1 VQYEIAA
8 ILFLLAFSAFFSGSE
23 TALFSL
29 SPVKVRKFQ
38 SEKRAR
44 PRLVGALLSHPRR
57 LLITILIGNMLVN
70 IFASTLSASVFRNL
84 FKGTGAFTGMSDLVS
99 VLTMTTLILIFGEI
113 TPKTYAIQ
121 HTEKMALQV
130 APLINAFSVAV
141 RPIRV
146 VLKSIADAIISVIAR
161 AVKPEQPEPSEGELK
176 LAVKLG
182 VTQGLL
188 DSQEEAMI
196 HGLFEIETSRVREM
210 MKSRA
215 EIFSFDLATPIDRIR
230 RAFLEKKYTR
240 VPVHSGDI
248 DNVLGLLYAK
258 DLLFASPGELEKSGI
273 RPLLRPVYFVPETMA
288 VNRLLKEFRARA
300 THFALV
306 VDEYGSI
313 SGLITMEDVLQSLI
327 GKLGVRERQAGDEVH
342 FHEDTGVI
350 SARMPISEFNELFST
365 TLSDEL
371 NVTIGG
377 FLTHKMAKIPQA
389 GEVFETGDVRFEV
402 KKASKNRI
410 EEILVQRKEPETEE

>member
-1 VQYEIAA
+1 MQYEIAA
-8 ILFLLAFSAFFSGSE
+8 ILLLLAFSAFFSGSE

-29 SPVKVRKFQ
+29 SHIKARKFQ
-38 SEKRAR
+38 SDKRAR
-44 PRLVGALLSHPRR
+44 PRLVATLLSHPRR
-57 LLITILIGNMLVN
+57 LLITLLIGNMFVN
-70 IFASTLSASVFRNL
+70 IFASTLSASLFRNL
-84 FKGTGAFTGMSDLVS
+84 SLFKDTSAFSDLAS
-99 VLTMTTLILIFGEI
+99 VLVMTTLILIFGEI
-113 TPKTYAIQ
+113 APKTYAIQ
-121 HTEKMALQV
+121 HTEKMALAV
-130 APLINAFSVAV
+130 APLVNGFSVAV
-141 RPIRV
+141 RPIRI
-146 VLKSIADAIISVIAR
+146 VLKSVADAIISVLAR
-161 AVKPEQPEPSEGELK
+161 SVKAEQLQASEGELK

-188 DSQEEAMI
+188 DSREQAMI

-215 EIFSFDLATPIDRIR
+215 EIFSLDLTTPIDQIR
-230 RAFLEKKYTR
+230 AAFVDKKYTR

-258 DLLFASPGELEKSGI
+258 DLLFASPAELEKSGI
-273 RPLLRPVYFVPETMA
+273 RPLLRPVYFVPETMPA
-288 VNRLLKEFRARA
+288 NRLLAEFQARA

-327 GKLGVRERQAGDEVH
+327 GKLGVAERLAGDQVR
-342 FHEDTGVI
+342 FHEDTGVV

-365 TLSDEL
+365 AIADEL

-377 FLTHKMAKIPQA
+377 FLTHQMGKIPQS
-389 GEVFETGDVRFEV
+389 GEVFETDDIRFEV
-402 KKASKNRI
+402 KKASKNKI
-410 EEILVQRKEPETEE
+410 EEVLVQRKAPKTEE

>member
-1 VQYEIAA
+1 MQYEIAA
-8 ILFLLAFSAFFSGSE
+8 ILILLAFSAFFSGSE

-29 SPVKVRKFQ
+29 SHIKARKFQ
-38 SEKRAR
+38 SDKRAR
-44 PRLVGALLSHPRR
+44 PRLVATLLSHPRR
-57 LLITILIGNMLVN
+57 LLITLLIGNMLVN
-70 IFASTLSASVFRNL
+70 IFASTLSASLFR
-84 FKGTGAFTGMSDLVS
+84 KTGAFGNVSDVIS
-99 VLTMTTLILIFGEI
+99 VLVMTTLILIFGEI
-113 TPKTYAIQ
+113 APKTYAIQ
-121 HTEKMALQV
+121 HTEKMALAV
-130 APLINAFSVAV
+130 APLVNAFSVVV
-141 RPIRV
+141 RPIRII
-146 VLKSIADAIISVIAR
+146 LKSVADAIISVLTR
-161 AVKPEQPEPSEGELK
+161 AVKAEQTEASEGELK

-196 HGLFEIETSRVREM
+196 HGLFEIETGRVREM

-215 EIFSFDLATPIDRIR
+215 EIFSLELSTPTDQIR
-230 RAFLEKKYTR
+230 AAFVDKKYTR

-258 DLLFASPGELEKSGI
+258 DLLFASPAELEKSGI
-273 RPLLRPVYFVPETMA
+273 RPLLRPVYFVPETMPA
-288 VNRLLKEFRARA
+288 NRLLKEFRARA

-327 GKLGVRERQAGDEVH
+327 GKLGVAERLAGEQVR
-342 FHEDTGVI
+342 FHEDTGVV
-350 SARMPISEFNELFST
+350 SARMPISEFNDL
-365 TLSDEL
+365 LSAAITDEL

-377 FLTHKMAKIPQA
+377 FLTHEMGKIPQA
-389 GEVFETGDVRFEV
+389 GEVFETDDIRFEI

-410 EEILVQRKEPETEE
+410 EEVLVQRKAPRTEE

>member
-1 VQYEIAA
+1 MQYEIAA
-8 ILFLLAFSAFFSGSE
+8 ILVLLAFSAFFSGSE

-29 SPVKVRKFQ
+29 SHVRVRRFQ

-44 PRLVGALLSHPRR
+44 PRLVASLLSHPRR

-70 IFASTLSASVFRNL
+70 IFASTLSASLFRTL
-84 FKGTGAFTGMSDLVS
+84 FKGTGALAGMGDLIS
-99 VLTMTTLILIFGEI
+99 VLVMTTLILIFGEI

-121 HTEKMALQV
+121 HSEKLALRV
-130 APLINAFSVAV
+130 APLVNAFSVVV
-141 RPIRV
+141 RPIRTI
-146 VLKSIADAIISVIAR
+146 LKTVADAIISVMAR
-161 AVKPEQPEPSEGELK
+161 AVKPESPQASEGELRT
-176 LAVKLG
+176 AVKLG

-188 DSQEEAMI
+188 DPQEEAMI
-196 HGLFEIETSRVREM
+196 RGLFEIETSQVREM

-215 EIFSFDLATPIDRIR
+215 EIFCLELATPIDRIR
-230 RAFLEKKYTR
+230 GTFVGKKYTR
-240 VPVHSGDI
+240 VPVHTGDI

-258 DLLFASPGELEKSGI
+258 DLLFASPEELEKSGI
-273 RPLLRPVYFVPETMA
+273 RPLLRPVYFVPETMP

-327 GKLGVRERQAGDEVH
+327 GKLGVGERQSRDQVLP
-342 FHEDTGVI
+342 HEDTGVV
-350 SARMPISEFNELFST
+350 SARMPISEFNQLFST
-365 TLSDEL
+365 AITDEL

-377 FLTHKMAKIPQA
+377 FLTYQMGKIPQA
-389 GEVFETGDVRFEV
+389 GEVFETDDIRFEI
-402 KKASKNRI
+402 KKVSKNKI
-410 EEILVQRKEPETEE
+410 EEILAHKKEPRTEE